1 MCLTKRAKD
10 WPVFLCVL
18 HLESRVSV
26 RYCVSYTECHL
37 LVCVIVC
44 VTLRG
49 ICWSVIL
56 SVL

>member
-1 MCLTKRAKD
+1 MCLTMSAKD

-26 RYCVSYTECHL
+26 RYCVSYTQCHL
-37 LVCVIVC
+37 MVYVIVC

-49 ICWSVIL
+49 IGRSVIL
-56 SVL
+56 SEL